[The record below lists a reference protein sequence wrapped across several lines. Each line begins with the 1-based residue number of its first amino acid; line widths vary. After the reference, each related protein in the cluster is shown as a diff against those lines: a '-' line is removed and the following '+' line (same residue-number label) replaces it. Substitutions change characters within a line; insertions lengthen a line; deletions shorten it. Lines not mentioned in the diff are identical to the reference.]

1 MLKKIFVM
9 TQVLL
14 VGLGLIV
21 TGIIANNQPSS
32 ASAAAIDY
40 TSSWDRAA
48 VIYPNY
54 THELVNPN
62 FYKLVDRA
70 KSDNLNHISIVV
82 QYFQANL
89 NDSNLYLAPYA
100 PSDEELNQALKY
112 IKDQGMSSSI
122 KMFIDVDYKND
133 NVWRAYIKP
142 TNRQAWF
149 DNYRSLV
156 TKYGKIA
163 ENQSSTLFSIGTE
176 MIELSRDDR
185 SPIDT
190 SNWNKIISELR
201 SVYKGKI
208 TYGQNSYGENEDIN
222 GIKFL
227 NNLDV
232 IGISAY
238 YPLSSNPNSSV
249 SDLKKAWQEIEN
261 NKILPLKAAYQ
272 KPIMFTELGYRNV
285 DSTLDK
291 AWLSTDSSDIY
302 NESAQANAYQAL
314 IEYFKDKSYFTGW
327 HIWHFDTNISPAS
340 SGDMSYSPLNKAAE
354 KVLQNSYSA
363 FSSVFSSS
371 SDNSNSN
378 TNSSTSSSSA
388 TISSSSSSQPQSL
401 FSTQIVSSNPT
412 KINITN
418 NSNNKYQNL
427 IVDLELFDSKNTKV
441 AQDYQEKQN
450 FAPGQTLSYTPN
462 FAVSKGIYTLKVG
475 IFKTDW
481 TGTIEWNDDAGKL
494 EIASNQNISISPI
507 ISSQN
512 SSLSSTSSSVS
523 SNSKSQSVRSS
534 NSSSKTTSSSSKAV
548 SSSSSS
554 KPNQNNNDLGLNWI
568 QDLFARVM
576 LGSLTFGALL
586 LKK

>member
-70 KSDNLNHISIVV
+70 KSDNLNHVSIVV

-249 SDLKKAWQEIEN
+249 SDFKKAWQEIEN

-272 KPIMFTELGYRNV
+272 KPIIFT
-285 DSTLDK
+285 
-291 AWLSTDSSDIY
+291 
-302 NESAQANAYQAL
+302 
-314 IEYFKDKSYFTGW
+314 
-327 HIWHFDTNISPAS
+327 
-340 SGDMSYSPLNKAAE
+340 
-354 KVLQNSYSA
+354 
-363 FSSVFSSS
+363 
-371 SDNSNSN
+371 
-378 TNSSTSSSSA
+378 
-388 TISSSSSSQPQSL
+388 
-401 FSTQIVSSNPT
+401 
-412 KINITN
+412 
-418 NSNNKYQNL
+418 
-427 IVDLELFDSKNTKV
+427 
-441 AQDYQEKQN
+441 
-450 FAPGQTLSYTPN
+450 
-462 FAVSKGIYTLKVG
+462 
-475 IFKTDW
+475 
-481 TGTIEWNDDAGKL
+481 
-494 EIASNQNISISPI
+494 
-507 ISSQN
+507 
-512 SSLSSTSSSVS
+512 
-523 SNSKSQSVRSS
+523 
-534 NSSSKTTSSSSKAV
+534 
-548 SSSSSS
+548 
-554 KPNQNNNDLGLNWI
+554 
-568 QDLFARVM
+568 
-576 LGSLTFGALL
+576 
-586 LKK
+586 